1 MSLNECGAGFVAEP
15 LLDYLANGVVR
26 KPMANRDPR
35 FAPQG
40 VYPNV
45 GDDHWVAISVQT
57 DDDWVE
63 LAGAMERPDLAAD
76 PELATAAGRWA
87 RHDELDKE
95 IGAWTATLEQYEVA
109 WELQRRGV
117 SAAPV
122 LANWQVLP
130 DPHIYHRGF
139 YQHTEHPVVGVYP
152 TSTWPWKF
160 SRTPGRLDRPGP
172 LFAEHNR
179 QILEDLGY
187 DEARIAGLYERRVT
201 SDEPFAPM

>member
-1 MSLNECGAGFVAEP
+1 
-15 LLDYLANGVVR
+15 VVR
-26 KPMANRDPR
+26 EPMANRDAR

-40 VYPNV
+40 VYPNA
-45 GDDHWVAISVQT
+45 GTDNWVAISVQN

-63 LAGAMERPDLAAD
+63 LTHAMGRPDLAND
-76 PELATAAGRWA
+76 PVLEKVEGRWA

-95 IGAWTATLEQYEVA
+95 IAAWTATLEQYEVA

-130 DPHIYHRGF
+130 DPHIHHRGF
-139 YQHTEHPVVGVYP
+139 YQDIEHPVVGVYP

-187 DEARIAGLYERRVT
+187 DEERIARLYAEAVT
-201 SDEPFAPM
+201 SDDPFEPE